1 MGEVKLPHI
10 EPEHLLYY
18 GVLAGLAAFELLELP
33 MAIVLAMAKLLADQ
47 HRSRILRDVG
57 RDMESTL

>member
-1 MGEVKLPHI
+1 VKLASI

-18 GVLAGLAAFELLELP
+18 GVLAGLVAFELLELP

-47 HRSRILRDVG
+47 HRSGILRDIG
-57 RDMESTL
+57 QDMETTL